1 MQDCRRSWWILK
13 AENREPFDENRRQW
27 RGKFKQWID
36 LTTHNREWKI
46 GEGLRGGVVVS
57 TVASQQPIQ
66 VWFPACGLSVWSL
79 HVLPVYEW
87 ILSRYS
93 GFLPLSKNMHVR
105 LIMSVSLHDCVFRL
119 SLCGP
124 VMDWRPVQGVPY
136 FLSNESWDRLQ
147 PTPGTLSWI
156 NQMDGWMDGKR
167 VRQSA
172 KPHREE

>member
-93 GFLPLSKNMHVR
+93 GFLPPTKILGQ
-105 LIMSVSLHDCVFRL
+105 LVSLKL
-119 SLCGP
+119 SLRVTMSMCVVVCGP
-124 VMDWRPVQGVPY
+124 GITAGIGSSPDQWIKRVQK
-136 FLSNESWDRLQ
+136 
-147 PTPGTLSWI
+147 
-156 NQMDGWMDGKR
+156 MDGWM
-167 VRQSA
+167 
-172 KPHREE
+172 P